1 MQGLAPGR
9 RTSVRGKKFLKFFQ
23 KTLDIL
29 TALCYTYIVER
40 ERNPNGEAPRGGE
53 KKEAL
58 KKNKK
63 KFQKTLD
70 KPNKMCYNKGTR

>member
-1 MQGLAPGR
+1 MQGLAPGAEHLFE
-9 RTSVRGKKFLKFFQ
+9 KKFLKFFQ

-29 TALCYTYIVER
+29 TALCYTIIAER
-40 ERNPNGEAPRGGE
+40 ERNPNGKAPRGGE

-63 KFQKTLD
+63 VSKN
-70 KPNKMCYNKGTR
+70 P

>member
-1 MQGLAPGR
+1 M
-9 RTSVRGKKFLKFFQ
+9 
-23 KTLDIL
+23 LDIL

-40 ERNPNGEAPRGGE
+40 ERNPNGKAPRGGE

-63 KFQKTLD
+63 SFK
-70 KPNKMCYNKGTR
+70 KPLTS

>member
-1 MQGLAPGR
+1 LRPGAPNICSR
-9 RTSVRGKKFLKFFQ
+9 EKFLKFFQ

-29 TALCYTYIVER
+29 TPLCYTIIVER
-40 ERNPNGEAPRGGE
+40 ERNPNGKAPRDGE

-63 KFQKTLD
+63 VSKN
-70 KPNKMCYNKGTR
+70 P